1 MPPDDR
7 LDRSAKILDRSGRP
21 RPDVVEQRLEHRPQ
35 LIADDPQHH
44 PALDLDCRRQM
55 DSAAQPGVL
64 TLTGPK
70 VGDGS
75 WRTSCG
81 EPGDRWGACSLADMA
96 RRGRGCRA

>member
-35 LIADDPQHH
+35 LITDDPQHH

-64 TLTGPK
+64 TLTGPSLIDSRVESFGMAWITS
-70 VGDGS
+70 VGPFSAWG
-75 WRTSCG
+75 TIG
-81 EPGDRWGACSLADMA
+81 YNDRS
-96 RRGRGCRA
+96 